1 MHTQKLQVVITAA
14 WICNVCN
21 VVTDTQ
27 NGELCVTQRQSV
39 DSRLPWS
46 SLFSMP
52 NGLSLP
58 HTIPHISSYPA
69 PLEPPWPPL
78 QWHIKATLLSQ
89 QPETPLIHQAPWV
102 SSLPSFA
109 YPHTPLRNNERQ
121 RKFPIKKK
129 KKRLIARRSRVEGR
143 RWRWSRGSFSKW
155 E

>member
-14 WICNVCN
+14 RMCNVCD

-78 QWHIKATLLSQ
+78 Q
-89 QPETPLIHQAPWV
+89 
-102 SSLPSFA
+102 
-109 YPHTPLRNNERQ
+109 
-121 RKFPIKKK
+121 
-129 KKRLIARRSRVEGR
+129 
-143 RWRWSRGSFSKW
+143 
-155 E
+155 